1 MTSDENRK
9 DPVRGFHYSV
19 NIPNKET
26 GDEAGGFTEISGL
39 TAEMETETYFPGGEN
54 NLVYHLPK
62 HVKSTPVVLKRG
74 LFDINSDLLAWIKN
88 ILTEGF
94 PEKVEKSDI
103 IIQLKNKPGEPI
115 ITWTLHDAFPVKW
128 EISGF
133 NAMENKLMIE
143 SVTFN
148 YTYFEMEIV

>member
-1 MTSDENRK
+1 
-9 DPVRGFHYSV
+9 
-19 NIPNKET
+19 
-26 GDEAGGFTEISGL
+26 
-39 TAEMETETYFPGGEN
+39 
-54 NLVYHLPK
+54 
-62 HVKSTPVVLKRG
+62 VKSTPVVLKRG

-94 PEKVEKSDI
+94 PGKVEKSDI